1 VRLASGVHA
10 YTYRALCDPLCFP
23 GVMYG
28 GASGML
34 VGEQDGGVGGL
45 EGLSQPGPT
54 LTGTV

>member
-1 VRLASGVHA
+1 MRLASGVHA
-10 YTYRALCDPLCFP
+10 YVSWALCDPLRFP
-23 GVMYG
+23 GVIYG

-45 EGLSQPGPT
+45 AGLSQPGPT